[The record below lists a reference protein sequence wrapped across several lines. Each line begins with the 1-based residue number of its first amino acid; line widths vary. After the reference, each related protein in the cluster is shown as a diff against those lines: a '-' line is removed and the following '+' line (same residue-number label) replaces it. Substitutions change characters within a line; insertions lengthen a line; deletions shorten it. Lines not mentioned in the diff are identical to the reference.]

1 MYSTDIIVH
10 MNSKGPVQFLLKIFD
25 SACIFNKAECLVK
38 WGIQLS
44 NHSSSVVLETES
56 KKKKQNPDLL
66 IFGEILINREN
77 IS

>member
-10 MNSKGPVQFLLKIFD
+10 MNAKGPMQFLLKIVD
-25 SACIFNKAECLVK
+25 SACIFNKAECLVN

-56 KKKKQNPDLL
+56 KKRERNR
-66 IFGEILINREN
+66 ILIY
-77 IS
+77 

>member
-10 MNSKGPVQFLLKIFD
+10 MNAKGPMQFLLKIVD
-25 SACIFNKAECLVK
+25 SACIFNKAECLVN

-56 KKKKQNPDLL
+56 
-66 IFGEILINREN
+66 
-77 IS
+77 